1 LGKVIY
7 NLNPPG
13 IDEIDMGTIQM
24 HGFLLQKIRAAFT
37 IQESGPLIRDLSF
50 ELDEHVASAFLNFCN
65 LEHHL
70 CRSFYVRLMTGYSA
84 TVMPGYADCRKDI
97 VSN

>member
-1 LGKVIY
+1 LGEVIQ

-24 HGFLLQKIRAAFT
+24 HGFLLSEKHSALSIEQR
-37 IQESGPLIRDLSF
+37 GPLCGNLALQL
-50 ELDEHVASAFLNFCN
+50 EEHVAPAFLNLRN

-70 CRSFYVRLMTGYSA
+70 YLSFVF
-84 TVMPGYADCRKDI
+84 V
-97 VSN
+97 

>member
-1 LGKVIY
+1 MQQLRDKTGCAYKGDLRTGKVIQ

-24 HGFLLQKIRAAFT
+24 HGFLLPKIRAAFT
-37 IQESGPLIRDLSF
+37 IQEGGPLIRDFSF
-50 ELDEHVASAFLNFCN
+50 ELDEHVAPAFLNFCN

-70 CRSFYVRLMTGYSA
+70 YRSLMF
-84 TVMPGYADCRKDI
+84 V
-97 VSN
+97 

>member
-1 LGKVIY
+1 LGEVIQ

-24 HGFLLQKIRAAFT
+24 DGFLLPEIRAAFT
-37 IQESGPLIRDLSF
+37 IQEGGPLIRDFSF
-50 ELDEHVASAFLNFCN
+50 ELDEYVAPALLNFCN

-70 CRSFYVRLMTGYSA
+70 RRSFVF
-84 TVMPGYADCRKDI
+84 V
-97 VSN
+97 

>member
-1 LGKVIY
+1 LGKVIQ

-24 HGFLLQKIRAAFT
+24 HSFFLPEIRAAFS
-37 IQESGPLIRDLSF
+37 IQKTGPLVCDFSF
-50 ELDEHVASAFLNFCN
+50 ELDEHITPGFLNFCN

-70 CRSFYVRLMTGYSA
+70 YRSYVFI
-84 TVMPGYADCRKDI
+84 C
-97 VSN
+97 